1 MPIPIGR
8 TPSVSTASL
17 TSSAKAW
24 AEGFNFGSATAVRRL
39 DVPRTQ
45 APTTGPEPVQRAY
58 ALYKSWEDN
67 DLGSVRLLK
76 TSVGTQTVYALHT
89 TTDGDDGY
97 LELFNA
103 QGKLLSS
110 GTTGFDQAGKRNVT
124 WDATAGAV
132 REQVAPKDRS
142 PSIEAF
148 FSSIAAAKKSTS
160 ASGAT
165 LTVQELRD
173 ATKNL
178 VGEELTTSSVDGF
191 ENAALLRVLA
201 DAPSKLTSS
210 SRGYGEQLAQLYGD
224 SNANS
229 LSKLTKR
236 ALGTG
241 SAWTKKAE
249 LASAAVSAA
258 GAAPGMAAMTAL
270 SQRTWNQL
278 PAQVVPL
285 TRTEAQKVLRD
296 SGASA
301 AEAKAAV
308 DALADAKGTIYG
320 GRSFEQGLDWVPKTR
335 GVALFGVSP
344 DGRALKALNVPAVSS
359 APTGAVPRDVI
370 KNLLGVDRE
379 VEISGRQAVAGGERF
394 DLRWRP
400 PSGGVIEAKLTVP
413 SNGDEATLSGVT
425 LPPPLEP
432 SLAQNLE
439 GRLKTVLG
447 TDRKVIGWVGR
458 DDAQGVAFVVAHQP
472 AAGGPAT
479 LSTVRIAMGGA
490 SATVTPRPLGT
501 GDVALARD
509 LAAVIARGYAPT
521 LVSDPSIPAGA
532 KLEVALR
539 TAWTQPADLVVPD
552 PRDSAV
558 GFDAAT
564 ERAQFMLG
572 NVWGDNAVFVTFG
585 KNGSV
590 RVEDFN

>member
-1 MPIPIGR
+1 MPISISR
-8 TPSVSTASL
+8 VSTASTASL
-17 TSSAKAW
+17 TSSARSW

-45 APTTGPEPVQRAY
+45 APTTGPEAVQRAY
-58 ALYKSWEDN
+58 ALYQSWEDN

-76 TSVGTQTVYALHT
+76 VNVGTQGLYALHT

-97 LELFNA
+97 LELFSE

-110 GTTGFDQAGKRNVT
+110 GTTGFDSAGKRNVR
-124 WDATAGAV
+124 WDTTPGAV
-132 REQVAPKDRS
+132 RDQVAPKDLS
-142 PSIEAF
+142 PSIEGF
-148 FSSIAAAKKSTS
+148 FSSIAAAKKASS

-173 ATKNL
+173 ATKSL
-178 VGEELTTSSVDGF
+178 VGTELTTNSVDGF

-201 DAPSKLTSS
+201 DAPSRLTSA
-210 SRGYGEQLAQLYGD
+210 SRGYGEQLARLYGD
-224 SNANS
+224 SNPNT
-229 LSKLTKR
+229 LSKLTKKPF
-236 ALGTG
+236 GTT

-249 LASAAVSAA
+249 LATAAVSAA
-258 GAAPGMAAMTAL
+258 GAPPGMAAMTSL

-285 TRTEAQKVLRD
+285 TRTEAQRVLRE
-296 SGASA
+296 SGAST

-308 DALADAKGTIYG
+308 EALADAKGTIYG
-320 GRSFEQGLDWVPKTR
+320 GRSFEQGLDWVPRTK
-335 GVALFGVSP
+335 GVALFGVSA
-344 DGRALKALNVPAVSS
+344 DGRALKALNVPTAQP
-359 APTGAVPRDVI
+359 APTGAVPREVI
-370 KNLLGVDRE
+370 KSLLGVDRE
-379 VEISGRQAVAGGERF
+379 VEIVARQAVTGGERF

-400 PSGGVIEAKLTVP
+400 PSGGAIEAKLTVP
-413 SNGDEATLSGVT
+413 TNGDEPTLTGVT
-425 LPPPLEP
+425 LPPPLERM
-432 SLAQNLE
+432 LAESLE

-458 DDAQGVAFVVAHQP
+458 DDSQGVAFVVAHRA

-490 SATVTPRPLGT
+490 SATVTPKPLGT
-501 GDVALARD
+501 GDQQLARD

-521 LVSDPSIPAGA
+521 MVADPSIAPAA

-539 TAWTQPADLVVPD
+539 TSWVQPADLEAVD
-552 PRDSAV
+552 PTDSAV
-558 GFDAAT
+558 GFDPST

-572 NVWGDNAVFVTFG
+572 RVWGDNAVFVTFG